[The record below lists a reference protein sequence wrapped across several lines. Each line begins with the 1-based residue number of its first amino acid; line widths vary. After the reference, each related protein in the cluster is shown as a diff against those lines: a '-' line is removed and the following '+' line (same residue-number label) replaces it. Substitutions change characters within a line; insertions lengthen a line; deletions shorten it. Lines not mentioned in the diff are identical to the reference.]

1 MLRSVTDNT
10 LLPVAQI
17 VKSYDINGEVVI
29 RLTSDLLED
38 YNFKEP
44 VFIYFD
50 GLSVPFFIEKF
61 KTKGTS
67 GALIKFETVNDFS
80 HSEELI
86 KKEIFVSSKFIRAD
100 SVEDD
105 DAAMAAYLIG
115 CTVKDADK
123 KIIGTISDYLDYPGN
138 PCIELTRT
146 QATSPNKEDNT
157 FLLPFNEDLII
168 KFDPK
173 KRILQMEVPKGLLE
187 L

>member
-1 MLRSVTDNT
+1 MKPSVTDSM

-17 VKSYDINGEVVI
+17 VKSYDTIGEVVV

-50 GLSVPFFIEKF
+50 GLPVPFFIEKF
-61 KTKGTS
+61 KSKGAS
-67 GALIKFETVNDFS
+67 GALIKFETVNDLS
-80 HSEELI
+80 HADELL
-86 KKEIFVSSKFIRAD
+86 KKEIFVLSELVCD
-100 SVEDD
+100 NMEEED
-105 DAAMAAYLIG
+105 MASYLIG
-115 CTVKDADK
+115 CTVRDGSK

-138 PCIELTRT
+138 PCIEVTRT
-146 QATSPNKEDNT
+146 QQHVAEP
-157 FLLPFNEDLII
+157 LLIPFHEELIL

-173 KRILQMEVPKGLLE
+173 KRTLQMEIPQGLLD